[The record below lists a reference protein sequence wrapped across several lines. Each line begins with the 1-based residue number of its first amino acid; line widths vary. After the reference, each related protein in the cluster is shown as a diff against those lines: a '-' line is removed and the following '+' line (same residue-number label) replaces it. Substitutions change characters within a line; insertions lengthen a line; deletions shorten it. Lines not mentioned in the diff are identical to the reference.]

1 MKKKV
6 IEIAVF
12 LLIVGVAAV
21 FLFSPGTSPMEA
33 EENDNEPQMT
43 EEQKDYQ
50 EEREKGLAEMAKH
63 DAKEQSKK
71 EVTGERQIVWH
82 CSTEFAGCPTDEWLL
97 LIDADESY
105 ILKIENEGME
115 PTYDEGEFW
124 YLDDDHTEIALVLY
138 GEEYRGQ
145 IKDGKLHI
153 MDLVFKKTHMSL
165 KDL

>member
-12 LLIVGVAAV
+12 LVIVGLAAI
-21 FLFSPGTSPMEA
+21 FLFSPGFSPMEA

-50 EEREKGLAEMAKH
+50 EEREKELAEKARD
-63 DAKEQSKK
+63 DAKQQEKK
-71 EVTGERQIVWH
+71 EVTGEKQIVWH

-105 ILKIENEGME
+105 TLKIQNEGME
-115 PTYDEGEFW
+115 PTYDEGEFQ
-124 YLDDDHTEIALVLY
+124 YLNDEHTELVLNLY